1 MVFGGTGRSSID
13 MQPAVVFSERGISTF
28 ELLLILV
35 FLGLAVAT
43 VAPAY
48 LETTR
53 KAQLMECSCR
63 LAVIQEAKKEVFEE
77 MNRILPANKH
87 LRITDRVNPLH
98 LDKIARK
105 TLESPWRFHPEDSF
119 PGCGAVS
126 VGQTFLDPPS
136 SSTGV
141 PIANLHGAAAE

>member
-1 MVFGGTGRSSID
+1 M
-13 MQPAVVFSERGISTF
+13 
-28 ELLLILV
+28 
-35 FLGLAVAT
+35 
-43 VAPAY
+43 APAY